1 MYLFILTIFLYLIR
15 VIQSNNIILIKF
27 CYQVTYQY
35 IIIILRDKINTEFL
49 HLIMI
54 YRFLLTKFFLTVVL
68 ILSSCS
74 YTETEV
80 SKNNIQ
86 FNKTNNLILYTDKK
100 LEKEF
105 RKERAKI
112 NKKYVVVI
120 DPGHGG
126 KDPGA
131 IGVNGTFEKD
141 INLLFARILRS
152 VLSSNN
158 ITVRLTRRD
167 DRYLYLRERINFAE
181 KLKADLFISI
191 HADASKNKKA
201 SGFSIFSLSNKASD
215 KEANELALREN
226 KSDFIGGLKIRHS
239 DPLIKDNL
247 IKIFQRQ
254 TMNESSKIANIVIRN
269 IKKLSIKNRGHR
281 NAGFVV
287 LKSLTTPS
295 ILVELGFL
303 TNKKEEK
310 LLNNR
315 RYLTKI
321 SKIIS
326 LSIFNYF
333 NQNG

>member
-1 MYLFILTIFLYLIR
+1 MVY
-15 VIQSNNIILIKF
+15 K
-27 CYQVTYQY
+27 
-35 IIIILRDKINTEFL
+35 
-49 HLIMI
+49 
-54 YRFLLTKFFLTVVL
+54 FLLVIFL

-74 YTETEV
+74 YNEIKV
-80 SKNNIQ
+80 SKKNIQ
-86 FNKTNNLILYTDKK
+86 YDKSNKQILYSDKN

-105 RKERAKI
+105 RKEKEKI

-131 IGVNGTFEKD
+131 IGFNGTFEKD
-141 INLLFARILRS
+141 INLLFAKIIRS
-152 VLSSNN
+152 VLSSSK
-158 ITVRLTRRD
+158 IKVKLTRTD

-191 HADASKNKKA
+191 HADASKNRKA

-215 KEANELALREN
+215 KEAKKLALREN
-226 KSDFIGGLKIRHS
+226 NSDFIGGLKIRHS
-239 DPLIKDNL
+239 DPLINDNL

-254 TMNESSKIANIVIRN
+254 TMNESSKIANIVIKN
-269 IKKLSIKNRGHR
+269 IKKLSINNRGHR

-295 ILVELGFL
+295 ILVELGFI

-310 LLNNR
+310 LLNDK
-315 RYLTKI
+315 RYLIKI

-333 NQNG
+333 NERG

>member
-1 MYLFILTIFLYLIR
+1 M
-15 VIQSNNIILIKF
+15 VI
-27 CYQVTYQY
+27 
-35 IIIILRDKINTEFL
+35 
-49 HLIMI
+49 
-54 YRFLLTKFFLTVVL
+54 L

-74 YTETEV
+74 YNEIEV
-80 SKNNIQ
+80 RKKNIQ
-86 FNKTNNLILYTDKK
+86 AHKSNKLILYTNKK
-100 LEKEF
+100 LDSEF
-105 RKERAKI
+105 RKEKAKI
-112 NKKYVVVI
+112 NKKYIIVI

-131 IGVNGTFEKD
+131 IGFNGTFEKD
-141 INLLFARILRS
+141 INLLFAKIIRS
-152 VLSSNN
+152 VLSSSN
-158 ITVRLTRRD
+158 IKVKLTRID

-191 HADASKNKKA
+191 HADASKNRKA
-201 SGFSIFSLSNKASD
+201 SGFSIFSLSDKASD
-215 KEANELALREN
+215 KEANELAQREN

-269 IKKLSIKNRGHR
+269 IKKISIKNRGHR

-287 LKSLTTPS
+287 LKSLTIPS
-295 ILVELGFL
+295 ILVELGFI

-310 LLNNR
+310 LLNNK
-315 RYLTKI
+315 RYLRKI

-326 LSIFNYF
+326 LSILNYF
-333 NQNG
+333 NQAD

>member
-1 MYLFILTIFLYLIR
+1 MFLI
-15 VIQSNNIILIKF
+15 V
-27 CYQVTYQY
+27 
-35 IIIILRDKINTEFL
+35 
-49 HLIMI
+49 
-54 YRFLLTKFFLTVVL
+54 
-68 ILSSCS
+68 SSCS
-74 YTETEV
+74 YNEIKV
-80 SKNNIQ
+80 SKKNIQ
-86 FNKTNNLILYTDKK
+86 FDKSNIQIFYTDKK

-105 RKERAKI
+105 KKEKEKI

-131 IGVNGTFEKD
+131 IGFNGTFEKN
-141 INLLFARILRS
+141 INLLFAKIMRS
-152 VLSSNN
+152 VLSSSN
-158 ITVRLTRRD
+158 IKVKLTRTD

-201 SGFSIFSLSNKASD
+201 SGFSIFSLSDKASD
-215 KEANELALREN
+215 KEAKKLAQREN
-226 KSDFIGGLKIRHS
+226 NSDFIGGLKIRHS

-254 TMNESSKIANIVIRN
+254 TMNESSKIANIVMKN
-269 IKKLSIKNRGHR
+269 IKKLSINNRGHR

-295 ILVELGFL
+295 ILLELGFI

-310 LLNNR
+310 LLNDK
-315 RYLTKI
+315 RYLIKI

-333 NQNG
+333 NERG

>member
-1 MYLFILTIFLYLIR
+1 MVYKFLF
-15 VIQSNNIILIKF
+15 
-27 CYQVTYQY
+27 
-35 IIIILRDKINTEFL
+35 
-49 HLIMI
+49 
-54 YRFLLTKFFLTVVL
+54 VVFL

-74 YTETEV
+74 YNEIEV
-80 SKNNIQ
+80 SKKNIQ
-86 FNKTNNLILYTDKK
+86 FDKSNKQILYTDKK
-100 LEKEF
+100 LEKKLK
-105 RKERAKI
+105 KEKEKI
-112 NKKYVVVI
+112 NKKYIVVI

-131 IGVNGTFEKD
+131 IGINRTFEKD
-141 INLLFARILRS
+141 INLLFAKIIKS
-152 VLSSNN
+152 VLSSRN
-158 ITVRLTRRD
+158 VKVKLTRTD

-191 HADASKNKKA
+191 HADASKNRKA
-201 SGFSIFSLSNKASD
+201 SGFSIFSLSDKASD
-215 KEANELALREN
+215 KEANELAQREN

-269 IKKLSIKNRGHR
+269 IEKISIKNRGHR

-287 LKSLTTPS
+287 LKSLTIPS
-295 ILVELGFL
+295 ILVELGFI

-310 LLNNR
+310 LLNDK
-315 RYLTKI
+315 RYLIKI

-333 NQNG
+333 NQRD

>member
-1 MYLFILTIFLYLIR
+1 MVYKFL
-15 VIQSNNIILIKF
+15 S
-27 CYQVTYQY
+27 
-35 IIIILRDKINTEFL
+35 
-49 HLIMI
+49 
-54 YRFLLTKFFLTVVL
+54 TKFFLSIFLV
-68 ILSSCS
+68 LSSCS
-74 YTETEV
+74 YNEIEV
-80 SKNNIQ
+80 SKKRTQLDQSNQ
-86 FNKTNNLILYTDKK
+86 TILFTDKK
-100 LEKEF
+100 LESEF
-105 RKERAKI
+105 RKEKEKI
-112 NKKYVVVI
+112 NKKYTVII

-131 IGVNGTFEKD
+131 IGINGTFEKD
-141 INLLFARILRS
+141 INLSFAKIIRS

-158 ITVRLTRRD
+158 IKVKLTRKD
-167 DRYLYLRERINFAE
+167 DKYLYLRQRINFAE

-191 HADASKNKKA
+191 HADASKNRKA
-201 SGFSIFSLSNKASD
+201 SGFSVFSLSDKASD
-215 KEANELALREN
+215 KEAKKLAQREN

-254 TMNESSKIANIVIRN
+254 TMNESSKLANIVIRN
-269 IKKLSIKNRGHR
+269 IKKSSINNRGHR

-295 ILVELGFL
+295 ILVELGFI
-303 TNKKEEK
+303 TNKKEER
-310 LLNNR
+310 LLNNK

-333 NQNG
+333 NQIG

>member
-1 MYLFILTIFLYLIR
+1 MVYKFLF
-15 VIQSNNIILIKF
+15 
-27 CYQVTYQY
+27 
-35 IIIILRDKINTEFL
+35 
-49 HLIMI
+49 
-54 YRFLLTKFFLTVVL
+54 VVFL

-74 YTETEV
+74 YNEIEV
-80 SKNNIQ
+80 SKKNIQ
-86 FNKTNNLILYTDKK
+86 FDKSNKQILYTDKK

-105 RKERAKI
+105 KKEKEKI

-131 IGVNGTFEKD
+131 IGFNGTFEKD
-141 INLLFARILRS
+141 INLLFAKIIRS
-152 VLSSNN
+152 VLSSNK
-158 ITVRLTRRD
+158 IKVRLTRTD
-167 DRYLYLRERINFAE
+167 DQYLYLRERINFAE

-191 HADASKNKKA
+191 HADSSKNSKA

-215 KEANELALREN
+215 KEAKELAQREN
-226 KSDFIGGLKIRHS
+226 KSDFIGGLKIRHA

-269 IKKLSIKNRGHR
+269 IKKISIKNRGHR
-281 NAGFVV
+281 YAGFVV
-287 LKSLTTPS
+287 LKSLTIPS
-295 ILVELGFL
+295 ILIELGFI

-310 LLNNR
+310 LLNNK

-326 LSIFNYF
+326 LSILNYF
-333 NQNG
+333 NQTG

>member
-1 MYLFILTIFLYLIR
+1 MVYKLL
-15 VIQSNNIILIKF
+15 LIKF
-27 CYQVTYQY
+27 
-35 IIIILRDKINTEFL
+35 FL
-49 HLIMI
+49 P
-54 YRFLLTKFFLTVVL
+54 VVL
-68 ILSSCS
+68 FLSSCS
-74 YTETEV
+74 YNEIEV
-80 SKNNIQ
+80 NKKFIQ
-86 FNKTNNLILYTDKK
+86 FDKSNKPILYTDKK

-105 RKERAKI
+105 TKEKRKI
-112 NKKYVVVI
+112 NKKFIVVI

-141 INLLFARILRS
+141 VNLLFAKIIRS
-152 VLSSNN
+152 VLSSSN
-158 ITVRLTRRD
+158 IKVKLTRTD
-167 DRYLYLRERINFAE
+167 DRYLYLKERINFAE

-191 HADASKNKKA
+191 HADASKNRKA
-201 SGFSIFSLSNKASD
+201 SGFSIFSLSDKASD
-215 KEANELALREN
+215 KEAKKLAQREN
-226 KSDFIGGLKIRHS
+226 NSDFIGGLKIRHS

-254 TMNESSKIANIVIRN
+254 TMNESSKFANIVITN
-269 IKKLSIKNRGHR
+269 ITKLSINNRGHR

-295 ILVELGFL
+295 ILVELGFI

-310 LLNNR
+310 LLNDK
-315 RYLTKI
+315 RYLIKI

-333 NQNG
+333 NQKG

>member
-1 MYLFILTIFLYLIR
+1 MVY
-15 VIQSNNIILIKF
+15 K
-27 CYQVTYQY
+27 
-35 IIIILRDKINTEFL
+35 
-49 HLIMI
+49 
-54 YRFLLTKFFLTVVL
+54 FLLVVFL

-74 YTETEV
+74 YNEIEV
-80 SKNNIQ
+80 SKKNIQ
-86 FNKTNNLILYTDKK
+86 FDKSNKQILYTDKK

-105 RKERAKI
+105 KKEKEKI
-112 NKKYVVVI
+112 NKKYLVVI

-141 INLLFARILRS
+141 INLLFAKIIRS
-152 VLSSNN
+152 VLSSSK
-158 ITVRLTRRD
+158 IKVKLTRTD

-191 HADASKNKKA
+191 HADASKNRKA
-201 SGFSIFSLSNKASD
+201 SGFSIFSLSDKASD
-215 KEANELALREN
+215 KEAKKLAQREN
-226 KSDFIGGLKIRHS
+226 NSDFIGGLKIRHS
-239 DPLIKDNL
+239 DPFINDNL

-254 TMNESSKIANIVIRN
+254 TMNESSKIADIVIKN
-269 IKKLSIKNRGHR
+269 IKKLSINNRGHR

-295 ILVELGFL
+295 ILLELGFI

-310 LLNNR
+310 LLNDK
-315 RYLTKI
+315 RYLIKI

-333 NQNG
+333 NQRD

>member
-1 MYLFILTIFLYLIR
+1 MFY
-15 VIQSNNIILIKF
+15 KF
-27 CYQVTYQY
+27 
-35 IIIILRDKINTEFL
+35 F
-49 HLIMI
+49 
-54 YRFLLTKFFLTVVL
+54 LTKFFLSIFF

-74 YTETEV
+74 YDEIEV
-80 SKNNIQ
+80 SKKNIR
-86 FNKTNNLILYTDKK
+86 FDKSNNLMLYTDKK
-100 LEKEF
+100 LESEF
-105 RKERAKI
+105 RKEKEKI
-112 NKKYVVVI
+112 KKNFIVVI

-141 INLLFARILRS
+141 INLLFAKIIKS

-158 ITVRLTRRD
+158 IKVKLTRID

-181 KLKADLFISI
+181 KAKADLFISI
-191 HADASKNKKA
+191 HADASKNRNA
-201 SGFSIFSLSNKASD
+201 SGFSVFSLSNKASD
-215 KEANELALREN
+215 NEARELAQREN

-295 ILVELGFL
+295 ILVELGFI

-310 LLNNR
+310 LLNNK

-326 LSIFNYF
+326 LSILNYF
-333 NQNG
+333 NQIS

>member
-1 MYLFILTIFLYLIR
+1 MIYNFLLKKSFLTIFL
-15 VIQSNNIILIKF
+15 F
-27 CYQVTYQY
+27 
-35 IIIILRDKINTEFL
+35 
-49 HLIMI
+49 
-54 YRFLLTKFFLTVVL
+54 
-68 ILSSCS
+68 LSSCS
-74 YTETEV
+74 YDGLKV
-80 SKNNIQ
+80 VKKKNQ
-86 FNKTNNLILYTDKK
+86 FDKPPKIILFTNKK
-100 LEKEF
+100 LETEF
-105 RKERAKI
+105 RKEKEKI
-112 NKKYVVVI
+112 NKKYIVVI

-131 IGVNGTFEKD
+131 IGINKTFEKD
-141 INLLFARILRS
+141 INLLFAKIFKS
-152 VLSSNN
+152 VLSSRN
-158 ITVRLTRRD
+158 VKVKLTRTD

-191 HADASKNKKA
+191 HADASTNRNA
-201 SGFSIFSLSNKASD
+201 SGFSVFSLSNKASD
-215 KEANELALREN
+215 KEAKELAQREN

-247 IKIFQRQ
+247 IKIFQRE
-254 TMNESSKIANIVIRN
+254 TMNESSKIAKIVIRN

-295 ILVELGFL
+295 ILIELGFI

-310 LLNNR
+310 MLNDK

-333 NQNG
+333 NQIG

>member
-1 MYLFILTIFLYLIR
+1 M
-15 VIQSNNIILIKF
+15 VCK
-27 CYQVTYQY
+27 
-35 IIIILRDKINTEFL
+35 
-49 HLIMI
+49 
-54 YRFLLTKFFLTVVL
+54 FLLTNFFLTIVL

-74 YTETEV
+74 YNEFAV
-80 SKNNIQ
+80 NKKKIQ
-86 FNKTNNLILYTDKK
+86 FDKSNKLTLYTDKK
-100 LEKEF
+100 LEIEFTKE
-105 RKERAKI
+105 KEKI
-112 NKKYVVVI
+112 NKKYIVVI

-141 INLLFARILRS
+141 INLLFAKIIKS
-152 VLSSNN
+152 VLSSSK
-158 ITVRLTRRD
+158 IKVKLTRTD

-191 HADASKNKKA
+191 HADASKNRKA
-201 SGFSIFSLSNKASD
+201 SGFSIFSLSDKASD
-215 KEANELALREN
+215 KEAKKLAQREN

-239 DPLIKDNL
+239 DQLIKDNL

-254 TMNESSKIANIVIRN
+254 TMNESSKIAKIVIRN

-281 NAGFVV
+281 NAGFIV

-310 LLNNR
+310 LLNNK

-326 LSIFNYF
+326 LSVFNYF
-333 NQNG
+333 NQMS

>member
-1 MYLFILTIFLYLIR
+1 MLY
-15 VIQSNNIILIKF
+15 KF
-27 CYQVTYQY
+27 
-35 IIIILRDKINTEFL
+35 F
-49 HLIMI
+49 
-54 YRFLLTKFFLTVVL
+54 FTKFFLSIFF

-74 YTETEV
+74 YNEIEV
-80 SKNNIQ
+80 RKKNIR
-86 FNKTNNLILYTDKK
+86 FEKSNNLMLYTDKK
-100 LEKEF
+100 LESEF
-105 RKERAKI
+105 RKEKEKI
-112 NKKYVVVI
+112 KKKFIVVI

-141 INLLFARILRS
+141 INLLFAKIIKS

-158 ITVRLTRRD
+158 IKVKLTRID

-181 KLKADLFISI
+181 KAKADLFISI
-191 HADASKNKKA
+191 HADASKNRNA

-215 KEANELALREN
+215 NEARELAQREN
-226 KSDFIGGLKIRHS
+226 KSDLIGGLKIRHS

-254 TMNESSKIANIVIRN
+254 TMNESSKIANIVISN

-295 ILVELGFL
+295 ILIELGFI

-310 LLNNR
+310 LLNNK

-333 NQNG
+333 NQIS

>member
-1 MYLFILTIFLYLIR
+1 M
-15 VIQSNNIILIKF
+15 
-27 CYQVTYQY
+27 
-35 IIIILRDKINTEFL
+35 
-49 HLIMI
+49 
-54 YRFLLTKFFLTVVL
+54 
-68 ILSSCS
+68 SSCS
-74 YTETEV
+74 YDEIEV
-80 SKNNIQ
+80 SKKNIR
-86 FNKTNNLILYTDKK
+86 FDKSKNLILYTDKK
-100 LEKEF
+100 LESEF
-105 RKERAKI
+105 RKEKEKI
-112 NKKYVVVI
+112 KKNFIVVI

-141 INLLFARILRS
+141 INLLFAKIIKS

-158 ITVRLTRRD
+158 VKVKLTRID

-181 KLKADLFISI
+181 KAKADLFISI
-191 HADASKNKKA
+191 HADASKNRNA

-215 KEANELALREN
+215 NEARELAQREN

-295 ILVELGFL
+295 ILVELGFI

-310 LLNNR
+310 LLNNK

-333 NQNG
+333 NQMS

>member
-1 MYLFILTIFLYLIR
+1 MVY
-15 VIQSNNIILIKF
+15 KF
-27 CYQVTYQY
+27 
-35 IIIILRDKINTEFL
+35 F
-49 HLIMI
+49 
-54 YRFLLTKFFLTVVL
+54 FTKFFLTIVL

-74 YTETEV
+74 YKEIEV
-80 SKNNIQ
+80 NNEHIQ
-86 FNKTNNLILYTDKK
+86 FDKSNYSILYTDKK

-105 RKERAKI
+105 TKEKEKI
-112 NKKYVVVI
+112 NEKYVVVI

-131 IGVNGTFEKD
+131 IGVNGTLEKD
-141 INLLFARILRS
+141 INLLFATIIKS
-152 VLSSNN
+152 VLSSSN
-158 ITVRLTRRD
+158 IKVELTRTD

-191 HADASKNKKA
+191 HADASKNRNA
-201 SGFSIFSLSNKASD
+201 SGFSIFSLSDKASD
-215 KEANELALREN
+215 KEAKKLAQREN

-254 TMNESSKIANIVIRN
+254 TMNESSKIANIVINN
-269 IKKLSIKNRGHR
+269 IKKLSINNRGHR

-295 ILVELGFL
+295 ILVELGFI

-310 LLNNR
+310 MLNNK
-315 RYLTKI
+315 RYLIKI

-326 LSIFNYF
+326 LSIFKYF
-333 NQNG
+333 NQRG

>member
-1 MYLFILTIFLYLIR
+1 MFY
-15 VIQSNNIILIKF
+15 KF
-27 CYQVTYQY
+27 
-35 IIIILRDKINTEFL
+35 F
-49 HLIMI
+49 
-54 YRFLLTKFFLTVVL
+54 LTKFFLL
-68 ILSSCS
+68 IFFILSSCS
-74 YTETEV
+74 YNELEV
-80 SKNNIQ
+80 SKKNTQ
-86 FNKTNNLILYTDKK
+86 FDKSNNLVLYTDKK
-100 LEKEF
+100 LESEF
-105 RKERAKI
+105 RKEKEKI
-112 NKKYVVVI
+112 KKNFIVVI

-141 INLLFARILRS
+141 INLLFAKIIKS

-158 ITVRLTRRD
+158 IKVKLTRID

-181 KLKADLFISI
+181 KAKADLFISI
-191 HADASKNKKA
+191 HADASKNRNA

-215 KEANELALREN
+215 NEARELAQREN
-226 KSDFIGGLKIRHS
+226 KSDLIGGLKIRHS

-295 ILVELGFL
+295 ILVELGFI

-310 LLNNR
+310 LLNNK

-333 NQNG
+333 NQIS

>member
-1 MYLFILTIFLYLIR
+1 MVY
-15 VIQSNNIILIKF
+15 KF
-27 CYQVTYQY
+27 
-35 IIIILRDKINTEFL
+35 F
-49 HLIMI
+49 
-54 YRFLLTKFFLTVVL
+54 LTKFFLTIVL

-74 YTETEV
+74 YKEIEV
-80 SKNNIQ
+80 NNKHIQ
-86 FNKTNNLILYTDKK
+86 FDKSNYSILYTDKK

-105 RKERAKI
+105 TKEKEKI
-112 NKKYVVVI
+112 NEKYVVVI

-131 IGVNGTFEKD
+131 IGVNGTLEKD
-141 INLLFARILRS
+141 INLLFATIIKS
-152 VLSSNN
+152 VLSSSN
-158 ITVRLTRRD
+158 IKVELTRTD

-191 HADASKNKKA
+191 HADASKNRNA
-201 SGFSIFSLSNKASD
+201 SGFSIFSLSDKASD
-215 KEANELALREN
+215 KEAKKLAQREN

-254 TMNESSKIANIVIRN
+254 TMNESSKIANIVINN
-269 IKKLSIKNRGHR
+269 IKKLSINNRGHR

-295 ILVELGFL
+295 ILVELGFI

-310 LLNNR
+310 MLNNK
-315 RYLTKI
+315 RYLIKI

-326 LSIFNYF
+326 LSIFKYF
-333 NQNG
+333 NQRG

>member
-1 MYLFILTIFLYLIR
+1 MFY
-15 VIQSNNIILIKF
+15 KF
-27 CYQVTYQY
+27 
-35 IIIILRDKINTEFL
+35 F
-49 HLIMI
+49 
-54 YRFLLTKFFLTVVL
+54 LTKFFLSIFF

-74 YTETEV
+74 YDEIEV
-80 SKNNIQ
+80 SKKNIR
-86 FNKTNNLILYTDKK
+86 FDKSKNLILYTDKK
-100 LEKEF
+100 LESEF
-105 RKERAKI
+105 RKEKEKI
-112 NKKYVVVI
+112 KKNFIVVI

-141 INLLFARILRS
+141 INLLFAKIIKS

-158 ITVRLTRRD
+158 VKVKLTRID

-181 KLKADLFISI
+181 KAKADLFISI
-191 HADASKNKKA
+191 HADASKNRNA

-215 KEANELALREN
+215 NEARELAQREN

-295 ILVELGFL
+295 ILVELGFI

-310 LLNNR
+310 LLNNK

-333 NQNG
+333 NQMS

>member
-1 MYLFILTIFLYLIR
+1 MVYKL
-15 VIQSNNIILIKF
+15 
-27 CYQVTYQY
+27 
-35 IIIILRDKINTEFL
+35 
-49 HLIMI
+49 
-54 YRFLLTKFFLTVVL
+54 LLTKFFLTLVL

-74 YTETEV
+74 YKEIEV
-80 SKNNIQ
+80 SKKNIQ
-86 FNKTNNLILYTDKK
+86 FDKSNKSILYTDKK

-105 RKERAKI
+105 RKEKRKI
-112 NKKYVVVI
+112 NKKYIVVI

-131 IGVNGTFEKD
+131 IGINGTFEKD
-141 INLLFARILRS
+141 INLLFAKIIRS
-152 VLSSNN
+152 VLSSTY
-158 ITVRLTRRD
+158 IKVKLTRTD

-181 KLKADLFISI
+181 KSKADLFISI
-191 HADASKNKKA
+191 HADASKNRKA
-201 SGFSIFSLSNKASD
+201 SGFSIFSLSDKASD
-215 KEANELALREN
+215 NEAKKLAQREN

-254 TMNESSKIANIVIRN
+254 TMNESSKVANFVIKN

-295 ILVELGFL
+295 VLVELGFI
-303 TNKKEEK
+303 TNKNEEK
-310 LLNNR
+310 LLNDK
-315 RYLTKI
+315 RYLIKI

-333 NQNG
+333 NQRD

>member
-1 MYLFILTIFLYLIR
+1 MVY
-15 VIQSNNIILIKF
+15 K
-27 CYQVTYQY
+27 
-35 IIIILRDKINTEFL
+35 
-49 HLIMI
+49 
-54 YRFLLTKFFLTVVL
+54 FLLIKFFLTIFL

-74 YTETEV
+74 YNELEV
-80 SKNNIQ
+80 RVKNIQ
-86 FNKTNNLILYTDKK
+86 SNKFDELMLYTDKK
-100 LEKEF
+100 LESEF
-105 RKERAKI
+105 RKEKEKI
-112 NKKYVVVI
+112 NKKYIVVI

-141 INLLFARILRS
+141 VNLLFAKILKS

-158 ITVRLTRRD
+158 IKVKLTRTD
-167 DRYLYLRERINFAE
+167 DIYLYLRERINFAE

-191 HADASKNKKA
+191 HADASKNRKA
-201 SGFSIFSLSNKASD
+201 SGVSVFSLSDKASD
-215 KEANELALREN
+215 KEAMQLAQREN
-226 KSDFIGGLKIRHS
+226 KSDLIGGLKIRHS
-239 DPLIKDNL
+239 DPMIKDNL

-295 ILVELGFL
+295 VLIELGFI

-310 LLNNR
+310 LLNSK
-315 RYLTKI
+315 RYLRKI

-326 LSIFNYF
+326 LSIYNYF
-333 NQNG
+333 NQIG

>member
-1 MYLFILTIFLYLIR
+1 M
-15 VIQSNNIILIKF
+15 VCK
-27 CYQVTYQY
+27 
-35 IIIILRDKINTEFL
+35 
-49 HLIMI
+49 
-54 YRFLLTKFFLTVVL
+54 FLLTNFFLTIVL

-74 YTETEV
+74 YNEFAV
-80 SKNNIQ
+80 NKKKIQ
-86 FNKTNNLILYTDKK
+86 FDKSNKLTLYTDKK
-100 LEKEF
+100 LEIEFTKE
-105 RKERAKI
+105 KEKI
-112 NKKYVVVI
+112 NKKYIVVI

-141 INLLFARILRS
+141 INLLFAKIIKS
-152 VLSSNN
+152 VLSSSK
-158 ITVRLTRRD
+158 IKVKLTRTD

-191 HADASKNKKA
+191 HADASKNRKA
-201 SGFSIFSLSNKASD
+201 SGFSIFSLSDKASD
-215 KEANELALREN
+215 KEAKKLAQREN

-254 TMNESSKIANIVIRN
+254 TMNESSKIAKIVIRN

-281 NAGFVV
+281 NAGFIV

-310 LLNNR
+310 LLNNK

-326 LSIFNYF
+326 LSVFNYF
-333 NQNG
+333 NQMS

>member
-1 MYLFILTIFLYLIR
+1 MVY
-15 VIQSNNIILIKF
+15 KF
-27 CYQVTYQY
+27 
-35 IIIILRDKINTEFL
+35 F
-49 HLIMI
+49 
-54 YRFLLTKFFLTVVL
+54 LTKFFLTIVL

-74 YTETEV
+74 YKEIEV
-80 SKNNIQ
+80 NNEHIQ
-86 FNKTNNLILYTDKK
+86 FDKSNYSILYTDKK

-105 RKERAKI
+105 TKEKEKI
-112 NKKYVVVI
+112 NEKYVVVI

-131 IGVNGTFEKD
+131 IGVNGTLEKD
-141 INLLFARILRS
+141 INLLFATIIKS
-152 VLSSNN
+152 VLSSSN
-158 ITVRLTRRD
+158 IKVELTRTD

-191 HADASKNKKA
+191 HADASKNRNA
-201 SGFSIFSLSNKASD
+201 SGFSIFSLSDKASD
-215 KEANELALREN
+215 KEAKKLAQREN

-254 TMNESSKIANIVIRN
+254 TMNESSKIANIVINN
-269 IKKLSIKNRGHR
+269 IKKLSINNRGHR

-295 ILVELGFL
+295 ILVELGFI

-310 LLNNR
+310 MLNNK
-315 RYLTKI
+315 RYLIKI

-326 LSIFNYF
+326 LSIFKYF
-333 NQNG
+333 NQRG

>member
-1 MYLFILTIFLYLIR
+1 MYKILLI
-15 VIQSNNIILIKF
+15 
-27 CYQVTYQY
+27 
-35 IIIILRDKINTEFL
+35 
-49 HLIMI
+49 
-54 YRFLLTKFFLTVVL
+54 KFFLTVIL

-74 YTETEV
+74 YNEIEV
-80 SKNNIQ
+80 RKKNIQ
-86 FNKTNNLILYTDKK
+86 TFNPNKLTLYTNKK
-100 LEKEF
+100 LDAEF
-105 RKERAKI
+105 RKEKAKI
-112 NKKYVVVI
+112 NKKYIIVI

-131 IGVNGTFEKD
+131 IGINGTFEKD
-141 INLLFARILRS
+141 INLLFAKIIRS
-152 VLSSNN
+152 VLSSSN
-158 ITVRLTRRD
+158 IKVKLTRTD

-191 HADASKNKKA
+191 HADASKNRKA
-201 SGFSIFSLSNKASD
+201 SGFSIFSLSDKASD
-215 KEANELALREN
+215 KEANELAQREN

-254 TMNESSKIANIVIRN
+254 TMNESSKIANIVIKN
-269 IKKLSIKNRGHR
+269 IKKTSIKNRGHR

-287 LKSLTTPS
+287 LKSLTIPS
-295 ILVELGFL
+295 ILVELGFI

-310 LLNNR
+310 LLNNK

-326 LSIFNYF
+326 LSILNYF
-333 NQNG
+333 NQND